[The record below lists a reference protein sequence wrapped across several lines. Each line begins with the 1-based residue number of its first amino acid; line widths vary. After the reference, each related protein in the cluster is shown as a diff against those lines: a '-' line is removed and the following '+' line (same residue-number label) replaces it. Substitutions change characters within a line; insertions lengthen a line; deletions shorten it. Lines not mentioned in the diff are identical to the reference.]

1 MKNVGKRMNN
11 FDYYD
16 LHRFAN
22 QHELPLPKHKVSV
35 QRLHDMENQAEEE
48 EQQRQQ
54 QQERQQ
60 HFPHN
65 KADDDLHLKYLYSLK
80 YNNII

>member
-1 MKNVGKRMNN
+1 MNN

-16 LHRFAN
+16 LHRFAK
-22 QHELPLPKHKVSV
+22 QHELPESQPKHKVSV
-35 QRLHDMENQAEEE
+35 QRLPDMENQAEEE
-48 EQQRQQ
+48 EKQQQQ

-65 KADDDLHLKYLYSLK
+65 KADDDLHIKYLYSQK